1 MVKTI
6 SLFLENNSFYDIQKV
21 SEAVTELNDITLQ
34 LQKEFGKFNLN
45 SECNQDLNKNIERIN
60 TKENRVFNVA

>member
-1 MVKTI
+1 
-6 SLFLENNSFYDIQKV
+6 LFLENNSFYDIQKV
-21 SEAVTELNDITLQ
+21 SQAVTELNDITLQ

-45 SECNQDLNKNIERIN
+45 SECNQDLYKNIEPIN